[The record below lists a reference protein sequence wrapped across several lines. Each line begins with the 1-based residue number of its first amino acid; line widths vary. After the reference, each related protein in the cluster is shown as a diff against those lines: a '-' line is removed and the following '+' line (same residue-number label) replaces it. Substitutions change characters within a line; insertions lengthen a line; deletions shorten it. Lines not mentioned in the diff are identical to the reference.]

1 MMVNQWLCT
10 AVFKVF
16 QSKIYELC
24 PNFEVFKVT
33 CPINNRT
40 LIYSTKAFYYML
52 FDVLMETMLLE
63 WISRPLSYN
72 QISLEVKALLNA
84 QLLDVKPLYK
94 WQVQIDVKTI
104 INGRCRLS
112 MELC

>member
-1 MMVNQWLCT
+1 MIVNQWLCT

-63 WISRPLSYN
+63 CISCPLSYN

-94 WQVQIDVKTI
+94 WQVQIDVKT
-104 INGRCRLS
+104 L
-112 MELC
+112 

>member
-1 MMVNQWLCT
+1 MIVNQWLCT

-33 CPINNRT
+33 CPVNNRT
-40 LIYSTKAFYYML
+40 LIYSTKAFYHML

-94 WQVQIDVKTI
+94 WQGQVQIDVKT
-104 INGRCRLS
+104 L
-112 MELC
+112 

>member
-72 QISLEVKALLNA
+72 QISLEVKALLNT
-84 QLLDVKPLYK
+84 QLPDVKPLYK
-94 WQVQIDVKTI
+94 WQGQVQIDVKT
-104 INGRCRLS
+104 L
-112 MELC
+112 

>member
-1 MMVNQWLCT
+1 
-10 AVFKVF
+10 
-16 QSKIYELC
+16 
-24 PNFEVFKVT
+24 
-33 CPINNRT
+33 
-40 LIYSTKAFYYML
+40 ML

-94 WQVQIDVKTI
+94 WQGQVQIDVKT
-104 INGRCRLS
+104 L
-112 MELC
+112 

>member
-1 MMVNQWLCT
+1 MIVNQWLCT

-40 LIYSTKAFYYML
+40 LTYSTKAFYYML

-63 WISRPLSYN
+63 CISRPLSYN
-72 QISLEVKALLNA
+72 QISLEVKALLNT
-84 QLLDVKPLYK
+84 QLPDVKPLYK
-94 WQVQIDVKTI
+94 WQGQVQIDVKT
-104 INGRCRLS
+104 L
-112 MELC
+112 